1 MDSSSG
7 SGSASAANRSLLI
20 FLSDRSTPHTR
31 VQLPPFSTD
40 CWLDTHAGDA
50 EKEKLIRLP
59 CPFLSRA
66 SFSALAAEEVVG
78 S

>member
-20 FLSDRSTPHTR
+20 FLSDRSTPHAR
-31 VQLPPFSTD
+31 ASHPPLSTD
-40 CWLDTHAGDA
+40 CWLLTHAGEA

-59 CPFLSRA
+59 WPFLSRA